1 MTVTEATL
9 YMNNLS
15 FTKVESKEQNE
26 EEKKLDETVKK
37 LLSLSEKVE
46 KLEKDVATKVL
57 EVLKKVSEEMNS
69 ELLKLGESGKEV
81 NTGSSTNISIME
93 FSAQTLEIE
102 LNINTKEGVENKKVE
117 LRLEESF
124 LRKANINFSKEMSP
138 KEKLLDPIV
147 IDFEGSGDLLSDK
160 KFNFDLDS
168 DGKKDQISMLNKGS
182 GYLALD
188 KNEDGK
194 INNGNEL
201 FGTKSGNGYKDL
213 EEYDENRDGQLD
225 INDSIYS
232 KLRIWKKDDSGE
244 DKLIGLGEAGV
255 GVIYLNPQELRN
267 NIYDSRGNISGIAQK
282 SAGVQFLDGK
292 SGSSYHLDLVA
303 V

>member
-37 LLSLSEKVE
+37 LLSLPEKVE

-69 ELLKLGESGKEV
+69 ELLKLGGSGKEV

-124 LRKANINFSKEMSP
+124 LREANINFSKEMSP

-160 KFNFDLDS
+160 KFSFDLDS

-267 NIYDSRGNISGIAQK
+267 NIYDSRGNLSGIAQK